1 MGIHLESAF
10 LTGILRGAYIM
21 KIISE
26 KRGETK
32 MKRSRL
38 YIVLPLSILLL
49 TSSWLMAE
57 PSSFTTAD
65 TFNGHMWQLLNSSQ
79 KASTLTGI
87 QEGIKLC
94 LNQIKGDLQISV
106 ELMRAIKES
115 GIFDRRRLLFTSQ
128 GISAIEDGL
137 NNFYGD
143 SANLEIPIID
153 AYQHVTMELNFASPQ
168 ELANNLSNIRRKY
181 NLD

>member
-1 MGIHLESAF
+1 
-10 LTGILRGAYIM
+10 M
-21 KIISE
+21 KLA
-26 KRGETK
+26 
-32 MKRSRL
+32 RL
-38 YIVLPLSILLL
+38 CFALSLSILLL
-49 TSSWLMAE
+49 ASTRIMAE
-57 PSSFTTAD
+57 TPSFTTAGV
-65 TFNGHMWQLLNSSQ
+65 FNGRMWQLLSSSQ
-79 KASTLTGI
+79 KAGHLTGI

-94 LNQIKGDLQISV
+94 LNQIKGDLQISP
-106 ELMRAIKES
+106 ELMDAMKES
-115 GIFDRRRLLFTSQ
+115 GVFDRRRLLFTSQ